1 MAAVPRVLS
10 RLRPRRCPAVLR
22 PCPAGPRGHR
32 GQRGGTTGTT
42 TALARQRWARP
53 AGAAL
58 AFLGGLSL
66 FPRDAEEEEG
76 EDAIILLLKKAK
88 LSVMKGELAEAE
100 RLLHQALRLSHQ
112 EDNRQAIAYTYS
124 VMANVAFMQGQLDNA
139 EKLYKASMSYLLA
152 GDMKEDD
159 NAILE
164 MSLKLASIYAAQKQD
179 KLAIAGYQFCIL
191 TLEEKIAKQK
201 DLPEDV
207 LPAEEKANT
216 RLLLGMSLDSY
227 ARYLLSVNQLPAAQ
241 KMYEKALQIA
251 NDVQGET
258 HPQVTCTTVV
268 GPLKKE
274 RLISRELCRHPTC
287 PALMSGDECD
297 ASAASDC
304 CTSLALRLPLSILVQ
319 TVVLLN
325 DLATVL
331 DAQGHHDEAYS
342 YVKRAAELARETQH
356 PEEHMVLNNLAA
368 ILMHKDFL
376 QAKLVYKEALKQ
388 AQQKGDVA
396 SVQHIQEELAELAK
410 RRKGSK

>member
-1 MAAVPRVLS
+1 MAAVPRALS
-10 RLRPRRCPAVLR
+10 RLCPRRCPR
-22 PCPAGPRGHR
+22 SCPAVPRPGGLRGHR
-32 GQRGGTTGTT
+32 GGITGTA
-42 TALARQRWARP
+42 TAIARPRWVRPAP

-66 FPRDAEEEEG
+66 FPRDAAEEG
-76 EDAIILLLKKAK
+76 EDAIVLLLKRAK
-88 LSVMKGELAEAE
+88 LSAARGDLAEAE
-100 RLLHQALRLSHQ
+100 RLLHQALWLSQ
-112 EDNRQAIAYTYS
+112 REDNRQGIAYTFS

-179 KLAIAGYQFCIL
+179 KLAVAGYQFCIL
-191 TLEEKIAKQK
+191 TLEEKIAKEK

-227 ARYLLSVNQLPAAQ
+227 ARYLLSIEQLPAAQ

-258 HPQVTCTTVV
+258 HPQ
-268 GPLKKE
+268 
-274 RLISRELCRHPTC
+274 
-287 PALMSGDECD
+287 
-297 ASAASDC
+297 
-304 CTSLALRLPLSILVQ
+304 
-319 TVVLLN
+319 TVVLMN

-331 DAQGHHDEAYS
+331 DAQGHHDQAYS
-342 YVKRAAELARETQH
+342 YVQRAAELARETQH

-376 QAKLVYKEALKQ
+376 QAKQVYKEALKQ

>member
-1 MAAVPRVLS
+1 
-10 RLRPRRCPAVLR
+10 PA
-22 PCPAGPRGHR
+22 
-32 GQRGGTTGTT
+32 
-42 TALARQRWARP
+42 
-53 AGAAL
+53 
-58 AFLGGLSL
+58 GLSL
-66 FPRDAEEEEG
+66 FPRDAEEG
-76 EDAIILLLKKAK
+76 EDAIVLLLKRAK
-88 LSVMKGELAEAE
+88 LSAARGELAEAE
-100 RLLHQALRLSHQ
+100 RFLHRALRLSQ
-112 EDNRQAIAYTYS
+112 REDNRQAIAYTYS

-179 KLAIAGYQFCIL
+179 KLAVAGYQFCIL
-191 TLEEKIAKQK
+191 TLEEKIAKEK

-216 RLLLGMSLDSY
+216 QLLLGMSLDSY
-227 ARYLLSVNQLPAAQ
+227 ARYLLSIEQLPAAQ
-241 KMYEKALQIA
+241 KMYEKALQISS
-251 NDVQGET
+251 DVQGET
-258 HPQVTCTTVV
+258 HPQ
-268 GPLKKE
+268 
-274 RLISRELCRHPTC
+274 
-287 PALMSGDECD
+287 
-297 ASAASDC
+297 
-304 CTSLALRLPLSILVQ
+304 
-319 TVVLLN
+319 TVVLMN

-368 ILMHKDFL
+368 ILMHKEDFL
-376 QAKLVYKEALKQ
+376 QAKQVYKEALKQ
-388 AQQKGDVA
+388 ARQKGDAA

>member
-1 MAAVPRVLS
+1 MAAVPRALS
-10 RLRPRRCPAVLR
+10 RLRPRPCPAVLR

-32 GQRGGTTGTT
+32 GQRGGTTGTGT
-42 TALARQRWARP
+42 ATALARPRWARP

-88 LSVMKGELAEAE
+88 
-100 RLLHQALRLSHQ
+100 
-112 EDNRQAIAYTYS
+112 
-124 VMANVAFMQGQLDNA
+124 MANVAFMQGQLDNA

-258 HPQVTCTTVV
+258 HPQ
-268 GPLKKE
+268 
-274 RLISRELCRHPTC
+274 
-287 PALMSGDECD
+287 
-297 ASAASDC
+297 
-304 CTSLALRLPLSILVQ
+304 
-319 TVVLLN
+319 TVVLMN

-368 ILMHKDFL
+368 ILMHKEDFL
-376 QAKLVYKEALKQ
+376 QAKQVYKEALKQ